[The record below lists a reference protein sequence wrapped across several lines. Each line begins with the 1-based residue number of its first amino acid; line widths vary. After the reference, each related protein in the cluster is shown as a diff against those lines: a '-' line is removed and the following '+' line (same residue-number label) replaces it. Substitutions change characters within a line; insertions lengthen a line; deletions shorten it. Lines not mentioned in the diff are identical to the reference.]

1 MLEKGRVGQS
11 QRTLKSNGEQ
21 TRSRGE
27 GGLTIS
33 TRGDER
39 VERRA
44 CADPHGG
51 GGHVGVV
58 GPGPGSRGADDG
70 CEDKGAL
77 HGVLFTS

>member
-1 MLEKGRVGQS
+1 MLEKVGWASLSVSKIKRGTDPQQGR
-11 QRTLKSNGEQ
+11 R
-21 TRSRGE
+21 
-27 GGLTIS
+27 GLTIS

-44 CADPHGG
+44 CADPDGG